1 MNWDFCSLFYYFF
14 SIHSGSLS
22 LVISLSSCHL
32 TREFSHVRA
41 KFISVLEINFFLLFI
56 FLFRRAL
63 LYAKKYTHL
72 LFCLER
78 RARERDYE
86 WFFMYCNTTISNNF
100 LRNFFSYASVWHNFF
115 SLWIYLWLITT
126 HLSLLLWR
134 LFFLFREKKFFDGDL
149 KALHTRMRSN
159 RGMAKFHC
167 SQLDT
172 KKFLINS
179 QLRKNVSLASLMS
192 LILRVMLRDAVLY
205 VPSVKNITQIHALRE
220 THDSARLA
228 VSQTLE
234 FTSGIFSQ
242 AKFMPLHSS
251 SSSFDR
257 FIYRVD
263 T

>member
-1 MNWDFCSLFYYFF
+1 M
-14 SIHSGSLS
+14 S

-56 FLFRRAL
+56 FLFHRAL
-63 LYAKKYTHL
+63 LYAKKIHTPSFL
-72 LFCLER
+72 PWTP
-78 RARERDYE
+78 RERE
-86 WFFMYCNTTISNNF
+86 RLWMIFFMYCNTTISNNF
-100 LRNFFSYASVWHNFF
+100 LRNFFSSHASVWHNFF
-115 SLWIYLWLITT
+115 FHCEFICDLSQHIYPCYYED
-126 HLSLLLWR
+126 S
-134 LFFLFREKKFFDGDL
+134 FFLFREKKFFDGDL

-242 AKFMPLHSS
+242 ATLMPLHSS

>member
-1 MNWDFCSLFYYFF
+1 M
-14 SIHSGSLS
+14 
-22 LVISLSSCHL
+22 
-32 TREFSHVRA
+32 
-41 KFISVLEINFFLLFI
+41 I
-56 FLFRRAL
+56 FLCIVILR
-63 LYAKKYTHL
+63 
-72 LFCLER
+72 
-78 RARERDYE
+78 
-86 WFFMYCNTTISNNF
+86 F
-100 LRNFFSYASVWHNFF
+100 LIIFYVIF
-115 SLWIYLWLITT
+115 SLHMRVSDTIFFHCEFICDLSQHIYPCYYED
-126 HLSLLLWR
+126 S
-134 LFFLFREKKFFDGDL
+134 FFLFREKKFFDGDL

-167 SQLDT
+167 SQLNT

-179 QLRKNVSLASLMS
+179 QLRKNISLASLMS

-242 AKFMPLHSS
+242 ATLMPLHSS

>member
-1 MNWDFCSLFYYFF
+1 MP
-14 SIHSGSLS
+14 
-22 LVISLSSCHL
+22 
-32 TREFSHVRA
+32 
-41 KFISVLEINFFLLFI
+41 
-56 FLFRRAL
+56 
-63 LYAKKYTHL
+63 KKYTHL

-78 RARERDYE
+78 RAREREIMND
-86 WFFMYCNTTISNNF
+86 FFMYCNTTISNNF
-100 LRNFFSYASVWHNFF
+100 LRNFFSSHASVWHNFF
-115 SLWIYLWLITT
+115 FHCEFICDLSQHIYPCYYED
-126 HLSLLLWR
+126 S
-134 LFFLFREKKFFDGDL
+134 FFLFREKKFFDGDL

-242 AKFMPLHSS
+242 ATLMPLHSS

>member
-1 MNWDFCSLFYYFF
+1 MP
-14 SIHSGSLS
+14 
-22 LVISLSSCHL
+22 
-32 TREFSHVRA
+32 
-41 KFISVLEINFFLLFI
+41 
-56 FLFRRAL
+56 
-63 LYAKKYTHL
+63 KKYTHL

-78 RARERDYE
+78 RAREREIMND
-86 WFFMYCNTTISNNF
+86 FFMYCNTTISNNF
-100 LRNFFSYASVWHNFF
+100 LRNFFSSHASVWHNFF

-242 AKFMPLHSS
+242 ATLMPLHSS